1 MEIMAEEQPIKWEEG
16 NLTIRAALPTI
27 ILHEKT
33 KENYDLR
40 AIQIQFEIQ
49 EIPEVLFLAA
59 TQEVLVHREEALE
72 TVRPEARLE
81 ARREEKTKH
90 YLFQFKF

>member
-1 MEIMAEEQPIKWEEG
+1 MESMAAAQPIKWEEG
-16 NLTIRAALPTI
+16 NLTIRASLTTI

-49 EIPEVLFLAA
+49 EIP
-59 TQEVLVHREEALE
+59 
-72 TVRPEARLE
+72 RP
-81 ARREEKTKH
+81 T
-90 YLFQFKF
+90 

>member
-33 KENYDLR
+33 KENYELR

-49 EIPEVLFLAA
+49 EIP
-59 TQEVLVHREEALE
+59 
-72 TVRPEARLE
+72 RP
-81 ARREEKTKH
+81 T
-90 YLFQFKF
+90 